1 MASTRKQ
8 KIRKDSR
15 RQTLDSASD
24 SKHSRPLNKLLS
36 AIKTPEGIKSP
47 ILKSLY
53 CLLVHMSTDSLSKV
67 DVNDLR
73 VISDILFKE
82 LSLRFNS
89 LFSSLYDVCTSK
101 DLGQGSIHMNCTV
114 EVLVLLLRCCM
125 AILQLHIYDHNVVLE
140 KGGILLKI
148 LCKLCSL
155 NLPKRKDRKDISLQN
170 SVFHACTY
178 DDDDFT
184 TTSREELVASLHF
197 YEPPNLQTSF
207 AIAML
212 EVFLDELLVH
222 GKLRAI
228 FRLIDLFS
236 STSETLFMPQS
247 TQKDISSKKRQSD
260 IGILMELVSTC
271 FLLSFSGENAIEDFL
286 YRLFRAQRKDFKFFK
301 TPDVSLTGA
310 ISLLLNPIVF
320 SAPKIV
326 QAYVVSSVSEAM
338 SGLMDVQNLK
348 PNCKLLDCF
357 LSVFEKSVHMYMK
370 LISFVQING
379 DSPSKCAPFVNS
391 STYRGNFPPPFESYI
406 LPSTQDKI
414 NSLIKR
420 FEGSSDSFLG
430 NHFFELKSDMTSS
443 CIAYVK
449 DCQCLLDQS
458 CQDDVFSIISC
469 LILRASVSFDE
480 TVIPAIK
487 GMDLQSIC
495 LLVAVLKS
503 MGTSLLHAIS
513 YLQNGESY
521 GSFKTLKDYSLC
533 KEYMSIL
540 GSISCFS
547 ESKIHFPVQQFLCN
561 IMETNS
567 IKHKD
572 FMVMLLHFSGM
583 LAFSFLKRIGCLA
596 YGCLLT
602 ITALVNLFVLEEG
615 YLDELR
621 SLIVSGSDSDSS
633 ALPLVRIQEAV
644 MDQRP
649 SIMVASKFQN
659 IQNLYLSKSKTMV
672 KYCGSVEDGWPE
684 SSSSSASCLFDK
696 EEEMVSVEEET
707 LNGEMFLRCME
718 PNAKKDSDFG
728 ELADF
733 IECKQGKDYA
743 EWLQDR
749 EKYRKW
755 KCKRTAMLR
764 WKRKRKTWKVWK
776 GKSSSGLMVSE
787 FP

>member
-1 MASTRKQ
+1 MASTRKR

-15 RQTLDSASD
+15 RQTLDSAPD
-24 SKHSRPLNKLLS
+24 SNYSRALQKLLS

-53 CLLVHMSTDSLSKV
+53 CLLVHMSMDSLSKV

-73 VISDILFKE
+73 GISDILFKE
-82 LSLRFNS
+82 LPLRFNN

-101 DLGQGSIHMNCTV
+101 DLGQGSIHVNCTV
-114 EVLVLLLRCCM
+114 EVLVLLLRCSM
-125 AILQLHIYDHNVVLE
+125 AILELHIYDHNVVLE

-148 LCKLCSL
+148 LCKLCSI

-184 TTSREELVASLHF
+184 TTSREELVASLQF

-212 EVFLDELLVH
+212 E
-222 GKLRAI
+222 
-228 FRLIDLFS
+228 
-236 STSETLFMPQS
+236 
-247 TQKDISSKKRQSD
+247 
-260 IGILMELVSTC
+260 
-271 FLLSFSGENAIEDFL
+271 
-286 YRLFRAQRKDFKFFK
+286 
-301 TPDVSLTGA
+301 
-310 ISLLLNPIVF
+310 
-320 SAPKIV
+320 
-326 QAYVVSSVSEAM
+326 
-338 SGLMDVQNLK
+338 
-348 PNCKLLDCF
+348 
-357 LSVFEKSVHMYMK
+357 
-370 LISFVQING
+370 ING
-379 DSPSKCAPFVNS
+379 DSPSKCASFVNS

-406 LPSTQDKI
+406 LPSTQEKI

-420 FEGSSDSFLG
+420 FEDSSDSFLG

-480 TVIPAIK
+480 SVKPAIK
-487 GMDLQSIC
+487 GMDLQAIC
-495 LLVAVLKS
+495 LLVAVLKL

-513 YLQNGESY
+513 YLWNGESY
-521 GSFKTLKDYSLC
+521 GSFKTLKNYSLC

-547 ESKIHFPVQQFLCN
+547 ESKIHFPVQLFLCN
-561 IMETNS
+561 IMETNF

-596 YGCLLT
+596 NGCLLT

-621 SLIVSGSDSDSS
+621 SLIVSGSDSVSDSS

-684 SSSSSASCLFDK
+684 SSSSASSCLFDK
-696 EEEMVSVEEET
+696 EEMVSVEEET
-707 LNGEMFLRCME
+707 LNGEIFLRCME
-718 PNAKKDSDFG
+718 PNAKHDSDFD

-743 EWLQDR
+743 GWLQDR

-755 KCKRTAMLR
+755 KSKRTAMLR

-776 GKSSSGLMVSE
+776 RKSSTTTGLMVSE

>member
-15 RQTLDSASD
+15 RRTLDSASD
-24 SKHSRPLNKLLS
+24 SNYSRPLHKLLS
-36 AIKTPEGIKSP
+36 AIKTPQGIKSP

-82 LSLRFNS
+82 LS
-89 LFSSLYDVCTSK
+89 
-101 DLGQGSIHMNCTV
+101 
-114 EVLVLLLRCCM
+114 LRCCM

-286 YRLFRAQRKDFKFFK
+286 YRLFRAQRKDFKFFI
-301 TPDVSLTGA
+301 TPEVSLTGA

-357 LSVFEKSVHMYMK
+357 LSVFEKSVNMYMK

-379 DSPSKCAPFVNS
+379 DSPSKCASFVNS

-406 LPSTQDKI
+406 LPSTQEKI

-449 DCQCLLDQS
+449 HCQCLLDQS

-480 TVIPAIK
+480 TVKPAIK
-487 GMDLQSIC
+487 GMDLQAIC

-513 YLQNGESY
+513 YLRNGESY

-547 ESKIHFPVQQFLCN
+547 ESKIHFPVQEFLCS
-561 IMETNS
+561 IMETNI

-696 EEEMVSVEEET
+696 EEEEMVSVEEET
-707 LNGEMFLRCME
+707 MNGEMFLRCME

-776 GKSSSGLMVSE
+776 GKRSSGLMVSE